1 MQSKVSSFTITVK
14 VLVVDMVL
22 SKCWQVAKK
31 LATLM
36 SEMPEERGKGK
47 ADFNVCQSINLAA
60 YLLNLTAYSET

>member
-1 MQSKVSSFTITVK
+1 MVY
-14 VLVVDMVL
+14 MVL

-36 SEMPEERGKGK
+36 SEMPEEK

-60 YLLNLTAYSET
+60 NLLNLTVYSET